1 MGTGVLVCSVLCLLA
16 SGRGPGPEPDDQA
29 IMTTFTRRVLRAAV
43 LDGRVYEE
51 VEADA
56 RATGQ
61 AIGIILLSSVAGGV
75 GLLGLG
81 IPNPQSLVVGI
92 IGRLAGWMAWAT
104 LTYLIGTRLLP
115 EPQTRADVGQ
125 LLRTTAFASAPGVL
139 RVLGVVPVVGPALYA
154 LVSLWM
160 LLAMIVAVRHALD
173 YRSTSRA
180 VGVCVVGWALSL
192 VVAAIIGILFAP
204 TVS

>member
-1 MGTGVLVCSVLCLLA
+1 
-16 SGRGPGPEPDDQA
+16 
-29 IMTTFTRRVLRAAV
+29 MTTFTRRVLRAAV

-51 VEADA
+51 VEPDT

-61 AIGIILLSSVAGGV
+61 AIGIILLTSVAGGV
-75 GLLGLG
+75 GWLGLG
-81 IPNPQSLVVGI
+81 APNAQSLVAGI
-92 IGRLAGWMAWAT
+92 IGSLVGWMAWAT

-139 RVLGVVPVVGPALYA
+139 RVLGVVPVVGPAFYA

-180 VGVCVVGWALSL
+180 VGVCIVGWALSL
-192 VVAAIIGILFAP
+192 VMAAIIGILFAP